1 MTDRIDNGE
10 DGRGMGGGRG
20 KKMFLENGRGEGRG
34 KRNVWLAM
42 GGVRVGERH
51 CLLVLV
57 WRGGGRGEKLCT
69 GCFAKMF
76 KNG

>member
-10 DGRGMGGGRG
+10 DGRGMGRGRG

-51 CLLVLV
+51 CLFGE
-57 WRGGGRGEKLCT
+57 RGKGRSYGSVGQFYITIYTLK
-69 GCFAKMF
+69 
-76 KNG
+76 

>member
-1 MTDRIDNGE
+1 
-10 DGRGMGGGRG
+10 
-20 KKMFLENGRGEGRG
+20 MFLENGRGEGRG

-57 WRGGGRGEKLCT
+57 WRGGGGERSYVY
-69 GCFAKMF
+69 
-76 KNG
+76 

>member
-1 MTDRIDNGE
+1 
-10 DGRGMGGGRG
+10 
-20 KKMFLENGRGEGRG
+20 MFLENGRGEGRG

-57 WRGGGRGEKLCT
+57 WRGGKGRGEKLCT
-69 GCFAKMF
+69 ESFAKMF

>member
-1 MTDRIDNGE
+1 
-10 DGRGMGGGRG
+10 
-20 KKMFLENGRGEGRG
+20 MFLENGRGEGRG

-57 WRGGGRGEKLCT
+57 WRGGAGREVM
-69 GCFAKMF
+69 CFAKMF

>member
-20 KKMFLENGRGEGRG
+20 KKRFLENGRGEGRG

-57 WRGGGRGEKLCT
+57 WRGGRGEKLCT